1 MTSRRLKERI
11 MGLFPSPSHR
21 DLPHLDMGIDMPPFG
36 RCTPSEIW
44 EAWLFAQA
52 EVELTYREWADALR
66 AERGERYAAYRAA
79 LDREG
84 QAAVV
89 LKVAADAMAMA
100 A

>member
-1 MTSRRLKERI
+1 

-21 DLPHLDMGIDMPPFG
+21 DQPHLDMGIDMPPFG
-36 RCTPSEIW
+36 HWTAPEIW
-44 EAWLFAQA
+44 EAWLVAQA
-52 EVELTYREWADALR
+52 EVELTYREWSAASR

-89 LKVAADAMAMA
+89 LKVAVDAMAMA

>member
-1 MTSRRLKERI
+1 

-21 DLPHLDMGIDMPPFG
+21 DQPHLDMGIDMPPFG
-36 RCTPSEIW
+36 RCTASEIS
-44 EAWLFAQA
+44 EAWLIAQA
-52 EVELTYREWADALR
+52 EVELAYREWAAASP
-66 AERGERYAAYRAA
+66 AERGERYAAYLAA

-89 LKVAADAMAMA
+89 LKVAVDAMAMA

>member
-1 MTSRRLKERI
+1 

-21 DLPHLDMGIDMPPFG
+21 DRPHVDTVIDMPPFG
-36 RCTPSEIW
+36 RCTTSDIW

-52 EVELTYREWADALR
+52 EVELAYREWAAASP
-66 AERGERYAAYRAA
+66 AERGERHAGYRAA
-79 LDREG
+79 LDRED

-89 LKVAADAMAMA
+89 LKAAVDTMGMA

>member
-1 MTSRRLKERI
+1 
-11 MGLFPSPSHR
+11 MGLFPSPSHG
-21 DLPHLDMGIDMPPFG
+21 DQPQFDMGIDMPPFG
-36 RCTPSEIW
+36 HCMASEIW
-44 EAWLFAQA
+44 EAWLIAEA
-52 EVELTYREWADALR
+52 EVELAYREWAAASS
-66 AERGERYAAYRAA
+66 AERGDRYAAYLAA